1 MSLWPVNS
9 ALFVPTI
16 SSTTLSL
23 SFANLSLGLRPLKHV
38 KAQNL
43 TRQFYRQA
51 ICLSSTWPSIRVCS
65 LLFHGLNLLYQT
77 SQSNLFKDNVY
88 ILEVPYPRG
97 GGRRG
102 SAGVEEAGPGSAME
116 GGGGGGAGQPWADR
130 RSRLRARAVPSRR
143 SVAVSQRE

>member
-9 ALFVPTI
+9 AFFVPTI

-65 LLFHGLNLLYQT
+65 LLFHELNLLYQT
-77 SQSNLFKDNVY
+77 SQSNLFQGSVY

-116 GGGGGGAGQPWADR
+116 GGGGAGRPRADR
-130 RSRLRARAVPSRR
+130 RSRLRARAVRSRR